1 MPKFTKVEELDTHC
15 WLGYQTRG
23 VNPFW
28 AVKMYWA
35 GNEDHKK
42 MTRQLGL
49 GIPYENSKAS
59 KSLAKRKGNAVWRE
73 FLENTDKGDSPT
85 QIRTAQNVAQ
95 SYNRHIRKL
104 AQKNE
109 EAKKP
114 IHLIRGGRGESYWT
128 HEKVDAVENI
138 LGHLSGFWS
147 TLGNKSFRSITEREL
162 DTFFEWSREHKDW
175 SPSWTNRVIT
185 QIRMIWLYGRDNGW
199 TELKPSPTRAKE
211 NLKERARRNLKEEE
225 WRAMMNY
232 AREKYENAREG
243 KRVSHIDKDS
253 ALQFWAWLNLIS
265 WTGVRPPN
273 GTVKKNLFRWDD
285 IRYTP
290 DGGRILVRTDKTDYN
305 APILERAYDYLDFL
319 RDFQVK
325 LGLEDCEWMFAHTSS
340 KAGYWEKGDP
350 ILSFKKQWESM
361 LKALDLW
368 LPWGTPQSEKL
379 VPYAMRGF
387 HITMSLR
394 EGIDARK
401 LAKSLGTSVRVI
413 DQTYDD
419 FQTEAEMD
427 ELTRRAGIAEIG
439 KVKWDDNGYPILKA
453 DL

>member
-199 TELKPSPTRAKE
+199 TDLKPSPTRAKE

-225 WRAMMNY
+225 WRAMMNF

-243 KRVSHIDKDS
+243 KRVSHID
-253 ALQFWAWLNLIS
+253 
-265 WTGVRPPN
+265 
-273 GTVKKNLFRWDD
+273 
-285 IRYTP
+285 
-290 DGGRILVRTDKTDYN
+290 
-305 APILERAYDYLDFL
+305 
-319 RDFQVK
+319 
-325 LGLEDCEWMFAHTSS
+325 
-340 KAGYWEKGDP
+340 
-350 ILSFKKQWESM
+350 
-361 LKALDLW
+361 
-368 LPWGTPQSEKL
+368 
-379 VPYAMRGF
+379 
-387 HITMSLR
+387 
-394 EGIDARK
+394 
-401 LAKSLGTSVRVI
+401 
-413 DQTYDD
+413 
-419 FQTEAEMD
+419 
-427 ELTRRAGIAEIG
+427 
-439 KVKWDDNGYPILKA
+439 
-453 DL
+453 

>member
-1 MPKFTKVEELDTHC
+1 MPNFTLVEELDTHC
-15 WLGYQTRG
+15 KLGYQIRG
-23 VNPFW
+23 VNKIW

-35 GNEDHKK
+35 GNENNPKNTQQK
-42 MTRQLGL
+42 SLR
-49 GIPYENSKAS
+49 IPYEDSQASKAQ
-59 KSLAKRKGNAVWRE
+59 ARRKANVEWRE
-73 FLENTDKGDSPT
+73 FLEKTEAGDSPT
-85 QIRTAQNVAQ
+85 TIRTVQSVARN
-95 SYNRHIRKL
+95 YNRHIRKL

-128 HEKVDAVENI
+128 HEKVDAIENI
-138 LGHLSGFWS
+138 LGHLDGFWS
-147 TLGNKSFRSITEREL
+147 TLGNKEFRHITEREL
-162 DTFFEWSREHKDW
+162 DTFFEWSRANKDW

-225 WRAMMNY
+225 WRAMMNF

-243 KRVSHIDKDS
+243 KRVSRIDKDS

-285 IRYTP
+285 IRYTR
-290 DGGRILVRTDKTDYN
+290 DGGRILVRKDKTDYN

-325 LGLEDCEWMFAHTSS
+325 RGLEDCEWMFAHTSS

-361 LKALDLW
+361 LKALD
-368 LPWGTPQSEKL
+368 
-379 VPYAMRGF
+379 
-387 HITMSLR
+387 
-394 EGIDARK
+394 
-401 LAKSLGTSVRVI
+401 
-413 DQTYDD
+413 
-419 FQTEAEMD
+419 
-427 ELTRRAGIAEIG
+427 
-439 KVKWDDNGYPILKA
+439 
-453 DL
+453 